1 MAQVYLAAPFFDPA
15 QTKRLNQVLAALN
28 ENESVSGIFSP
39 RDDANKAG
47 LTENSPAWQRQ
58 VFGEDIRGLHQATV
72 MVAILDYIGED
83 PDPGTALRSAMRMR
97 TTCQLW
103 RYN

>member
-39 RDDANKAG
+39 RDDTNKAG
-47 LTENSPAWQRQ
+47 LTENS
-58 VFGEDIRGLHQATV
+58 
-72 MVAILDYIGED
+72 
-83 PDPGTALRSAMRMR
+83 RSEERRVGKECASMCRSR
-97 TTCQLW
+97 W
-103 RYN
+103 SPYH

>member
-39 RDDANKAG
+39 RDDTNKAG

-83 PDPGTALRSAMRMR
+83 LIREPPLRSAMRMR

>member
-15 QTKRLNQVLAALN
+15 QTKRLNQVLTALN

-39 RDDANKAG
+39 RDDTNKAG

-72 MVAILDYIGED
+72 MVAILDYVGED
-83 PDPGTALRSAMRMR
+83 PDPGTAIL
-97 TTCQLW
+97 
-103 RYN
+103 